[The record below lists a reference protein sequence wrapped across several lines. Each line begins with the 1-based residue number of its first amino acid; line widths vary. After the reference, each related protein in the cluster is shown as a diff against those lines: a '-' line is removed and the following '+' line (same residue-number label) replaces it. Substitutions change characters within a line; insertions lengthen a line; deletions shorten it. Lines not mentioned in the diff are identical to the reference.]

1 MTIKQESIVTGFV
14 IKSTPYKESDALLQV
29 YTYEYGRITLLAKG
43 IKKMKSKNAAGCQT
57 LTLSEFT
64 CFIKKGISTLI
75 KATPIS
81 FYRHIKE
88 DIVLETYATY
98 FSEFIYKF
106 TEENEPDEFLYEQ
119 FKKALECLEHGY
131 LYNRVYVLFN
141 AMILKLTGTPLVV
154 DECSYCGRQDGI
166 VGISYTGGGFVCQNC
181 IGEYDSMLD
190 KEMLKT
196 FRHINKLS
204 LTDIDKLEIQSDH
217 EKMLV
222 KIMENY
228 IDEYTGIVFKTRK
241 FIKQFQE
248 L

>member
-1 MTIKQESIVTGFV
+1 MTTKQESIVTGIV
-14 IKSTPYKESDALLQV
+14 LKSTPYKESDALLQV

-64 CFIKKGISTLI
+64 CIIKKGISTLI

-88 DIVLETYATY
+88 DIVLEAYATY
-98 FSEFIYKF
+98 FCEFIYKF
-106 TEENEPDEFLYEQ
+106 TEENEPDDFLYEQ
-119 FKKALECLEHGY
+119 FKTAMDYLEHGY
-131 LYNRVYVLFN
+131 SYQRVYVIFN

-181 IGEYDSMLD
+181 AGEYDNILD

-196 FRHINKLS
+196 FRHINKLN
-204 LTDIDKLEIQSDH
+204 LLQIDKLEICK
-217 EKMLV
+217 EYENLLV
-222 KIMENY
+222 KIMETY
-228 IDEYTGIVFKTRK
+228 IDEYTGIVFKSRK
-241 FIKQFQE
+241 FIKQFRE